1 MLRKALKFRLYPNKE
16 QEKQL
21 FWTLARCRELY
32 NAALS
37 ERKDSYQLHE
47 RTQLQV
53 NPATGQV
60 LAATMVA
67 KQRVKSVTYLQQKRD
82 LPEIK
87 DLREEYQDIHSQ
99 VLQDVLLRLKRAFD
113 GFFRRL
119 GTAETPAFH
128 ASRDATA
135 ITPSPTH
142 KQGASLFPMIV
153 VSVSPRSARSRS
165 TCIAR
170 WKGLQKRVPS
180 NMRRDNGMPS
190 SPVR

>member
-32 NAALS
+32 NAGLS

-67 KQRVKSVTYLQQKRD
+67 NQRVKSVTYLG
-82 LPEIK
+82 
-87 DLREEYQDIHSQ
+87 
-99 VLQDVLLRLKRAFD
+99 VFA
-113 GFFRRL
+113 
-119 GTAETPAFH
+119 
-128 ASRDATA
+128 
-135 ITPSPTH
+135 
-142 KQGASLFPMIV
+142 
-153 VSVSPRSARSRS
+153 
-165 TCIAR
+165 
-170 WKGLQKRVPS
+170 
-180 NMRRDNGMPS
+180 
-190 SPVR
+190 